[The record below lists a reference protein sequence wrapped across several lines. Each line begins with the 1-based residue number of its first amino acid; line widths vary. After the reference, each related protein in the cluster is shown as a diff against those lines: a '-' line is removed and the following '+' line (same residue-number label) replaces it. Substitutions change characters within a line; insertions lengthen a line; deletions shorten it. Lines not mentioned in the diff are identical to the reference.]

1 MIYTR
6 TLKEE
11 NNQEPVYEHKTSRLP
26 TPADSNHQTTLA
38 SGVEK
43 NPLGGLGFAE
53 ALQRKEWLAWLTT
66 VQCEAMA
73 SMPANTGCSEIL
85 GNTSSQACQPSLTLN
100 HLPTGDGSHCY
111 CLKNIPEVK
120 GVVTQFLRQILSS
133 LVWGYF

>member
-11 NNQEPVYEHKTSRLP
+11 NNQEPVYEHKTSRFL
-26 TPADSNHQTTLA
+26 TPADSNHQTTLV

-66 VQCEAMA
+66 VECEAMA
-73 SMPANTGCSEIL
+73 SMPANTGCSE
-85 GNTSSQACQPSLTLN
+85 NTWKHFIPG
-100 HLPTGDGSHCY
+100 LPTITH
-111 CLKNIPEVK
+111 PEPSCPLEMGHTAIV
-120 GVVTQFLRQILSS
+120 
-133 LVWGYF
+133 